1 VSDRRLLACGALA
14 LSVVM
19 VVAACGGTTPVP
31 STGSGSPVSGTAG
44 ASAPASPVAPQVL
57 VYANPTTFPDLDP
70 STGFSNDSAVVSNVY
85 ETLTRYAP
93 PGSTPQVQ
101 PLLATSWSTSA
112 DGLTWTFRLRPDVKF
127 HDGTPVNAAA
137 VKYSIERTQKLGQG
151 AAFIW
156 DPVKTIT
163 AVDDLTVEFTLSYQA
178 PLDLIASSGY
188 GAWIMSPAATEG
200 KDNGWF
206 NAGHDAGSGPYMID
220 SYEKDQRA
228 ILKRFDG
235 YWGGWRPGQFD
246 TVILKVV
253 EDATARQQMIQSGEA
268 DYTYTIPT
276 ENLPALKSDPSVK
289 VVANPAYQNLLILLN
304 TAKVPTKDVLVR
316 QALSAAFPYQTV
328 IDSTMA
334 GYATQARG
342 TVPASLI
349 DGADQVPQYS
359 YDLDKAKLLLAQAG
373 YPNGGLPLTLTYT
386 AGDTVEQQAAE
397 LFRAE
402 LAKIGVDL
410 QVKAMAW
417 EAQWSLA
424 KGDPTKAQDLFMF
437 YWWPSYATPYDF
449 MFNLF
454 HSEKTPNFNLGY
466 YRNPKYD
473 ALIDEA
479 NTLLS
484 SDRAKAMA
492 EFVAADTILVNDA
505 AAIFVFD
512 QQNIHVIRA
521 DLKGFVDN
529 PAYPHVLF
537 AYEVSR

>member
-1 VSDRRLLACGALA
+1 MSDRRLLACGALA

-19 VVAACGGTTPVP
+19 VVAACGGTTPAP
-31 STGSGSPVSGTAG
+31 STGSGSPASGAAG

-93 PGSTPQVQ
+93 PGSNPQVQ

-112 DGLTWTFRLRPDVKF
+112 DGLTWTFKLRPKVKF

-156 DPVKTIT
+156 DPVNTIT

-206 NAGHDAGSGPYMID
+206 NAGHDAGSGPYRID

-235 YWGGWRPGQFD
+235 YWGGWKPGQFD
-246 TVILKVV
+246 TVILKVA

-276 ENLPALKSDPSVK
+276 ENLPAVGSMSVW
-289 VVANPAYQNLLILLN
+289 A
-304 TAKVPTKDVLVR
+304 
-316 QALSAAFPYQTV
+316 
-328 IDSTMA
+328 
-334 GYATQARG
+334 
-342 TVPASLI
+342 
-349 DGADQVPQYS
+349 
-359 YDLDKAKLLLAQAG
+359 
-373 YPNGGLPLTLTYT
+373 
-386 AGDTVEQQAAE
+386 
-397 LFRAE
+397 
-402 LAKIGVDL
+402 
-410 QVKAMAW
+410 
-417 EAQWSLA
+417 
-424 KGDPTKAQDLFMF
+424 
-437 YWWPSYATPYDF
+437 
-449 MFNLF
+449 
-454 HSEKTPNFNLGY
+454 
-466 YRNPKYD
+466 
-473 ALIDEA
+473 
-479 NTLLS
+479 
-484 SDRAKAMA
+484 
-492 EFVAADTILVNDA
+492 
-505 AAIFVFD
+505 
-512 QQNIHVIRA
+512 
-521 DLKGFVDN
+521 
-529 PAYPHVLF
+529 
-537 AYEVSR
+537 